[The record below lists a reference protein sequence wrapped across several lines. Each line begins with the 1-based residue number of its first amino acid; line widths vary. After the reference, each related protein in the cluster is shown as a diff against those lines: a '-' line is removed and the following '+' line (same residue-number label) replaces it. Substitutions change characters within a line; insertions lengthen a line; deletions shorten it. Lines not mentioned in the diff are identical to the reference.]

1 MSGELVVAKNLRK
14 EYGEKRIKVIAIKD
28 ISLKVKKGEVILI
41 LGPSGSGKTTL
52 LSMIGCILT
61 PDRGEIVIDGENIKN
76 MSEKEL
82 SRIRREKI
90 GFVFQGFNLLK
101 SLTARENVEVN
112 LNLIGIR
119 GKTAREKSIRILIEL
134 GLEDRVDFYPDDL
147 SIGEKQRVSIARA
160 IINNTK
166 IILADEPTGSLDL
179 KNGQKIAKILKRLAK
194 EYKIPVIIVT
204 HDNRIEDIADRI
216 LYLEDGMIKDEKI
229 LYSKSNLSIEKL
241 RS

>member
-90 GFVFQGFNLLK
+90 
-101 SLTARENVEVN
+101 SREYQ
-112 LNLIGIR
+112 LHGQ
-119 GKTAREKSIRILIEL
+119 
-134 GLEDRVDFYPDDL
+134 L
-147 SIGEKQRVSIARA
+147 SIIQR
-160 IINNTK
+160 
-166 IILADEPTGSLDL
+166 
-179 KNGQKIAKILKRLAK
+179 
-194 EYKIPVIIVT
+194 
-204 HDNRIEDIADRI
+204 
-216 LYLEDGMIKDEKI
+216 LYWQMSQQEVLI
-229 LYSKSNLSIEKL
+229 
-241 RS
+241 

>member
-1 MSGELVVAKNLRK
+1 MNDEVIVASVLRK
-14 EYGEKRIKVIAIKD
+14 DYGEKHTKVTAIKD
-28 ISLKVKKGEVILI
+28 VSLKVKKGEVILI

-61 PDRGEIVIDGENIKN
+61 PDKGEIIIDGENINN

-82 SRIRREKI
+82 SKIRREKI
-90 GFVFQGFNLLK
+90 GFIFQSFNLLK

-119 GKTAREKSIRILIEL
+119 GKTAREKSAGILIEL
-134 GLEDRVDFYPDDL
+134 GLGDRIDFYPDSL

-160 IINNTK
+160 IINDTK
-166 IILADEPTGSLDL
+166 IILADEPTGNLDL
-179 KNGQKIAKILKRLAK
+179 KNGQKIAKILKRLAR

-204 HDNRIEDIADRI
+204 HDNRIEGIADRI
-216 LYLEDGMIKDEKI
+216 LYLEDGRIKDEKI
-229 LYSKSNLSIEKL
+229 ISF
-241 RS
+241 